1 MHSALSLPLAPRP
14 ATEASFP
21 TAPTTVSSQP
31 RGLRPMDSPD
41 AIPLFLG
48 KRVLL
53 SFNPLSGYRSGL
65 QCSTL
70 RLMPSRGCVFRHCS
84 ASVASPVAHLI
95 RPLLTSPRYSAPITQ
110 RPASILRSTGEI
122 SRGKTRIF
130 RCASAG
136 FTKCILSRRWR
147 ASRLPCPLAP
157 DAPRLISG
165 FCSSPRS
172 FGFSFLREPASRR
185 RPCRFPS
192 LRLCENLAVGLPPT

>member
-1 MHSALSLPLAPRP
+1 
-14 ATEASFP
+14 
-21 TAPTTVSSQP
+21 
-31 RGLRPMDSPD
+31 MDSPD

-136 FTKCILSRRWR
+136 FTKYILSRRWR

-172 FGFSFLREPASRR
+172 FGFSFLQTPPHDDA
-185 RPCRFPS
+185 
-192 LRLCENLAVGLPPT
+192 LAVSLAFGSAKTWLSDFHRHSYVPGPAHTRR